1 MVLADNTITISPAM
15 NHGGVFD
22 AYALKEKG
30 ADEIMSLEKEAYND
44 AIIKKS

>member
-1 MVLADNTITISPAM
+1 MIDNTITISSAI
-15 NHGGVFD
+15 NLGGVFN

-44 AIIKKS
+44 AIIKKF